1 MHRSEI
7 NFHGRTES
15 DPPYMVHSS
24 QSVGIHI
31 WYTLASG
38 RRQMAQEHYDRPKF
52 IVAQSS
58 LGAGHSG
65 WSNSVIEDPLQLTVR
80 KSLHVWGSQRWD
92 RGRNMINERNSCI
105 LPIHAV
111 AGDTVMREGLLAVSP
126 RLRRVRQRV
135 LLLFIADK
143 KMMFGRRYDFCLEF
157 PRGLALQ
164 PASPTRKIAAIAVN
178 RDRISNPPRAASISS
193 NRDQSRKIRHNAR

>member
-31 WYTLASG
+31 WNALAAG
-38 RRQMAQEHYDRPKF
+38 WRQVAQEHYDRPKL

-65 WSNSVIEDPLQLTVR
+65 WSNSIIENPFQLTVR
-80 KSLHVWGSQRWD
+80 KSLHFWGRQRRD
-92 RGRNMINERNSCI
+92 RGRNMIDERNSCV
-105 LPIHAV
+105 LPIQAV
-111 AGDTVMREGLLAVSP
+111 AGNTVMREGRLAVSP
-126 RLRRVRQRV
+126 RLRRVRQGV
-135 LLLFIADK
+135 LLFFIADK

-157 PRGLALQ
+157 PRGAGLTASQ
-164 PASPTRKIAAIAVN
+164 PYKEDRGN
-178 RDRISNPPRAASISS
+178 RSEQGP
-193 NRDQSRKIRHNAR
+193 HL